1 MIDSIT
7 RGYYLEMGLLMV
19 LLSTVGKI
27 FHSFLINHSSIFN
40 TNNFNSSLRA
50 YNYKQRRHTA
60 AFYVNYQVLHCMQCN
75 EKVFEYLFRTSIYS
89 GVDII

>member
-50 YNYKQRRHTA
+50 YNYKQRH
-60 AFYVNYQVLHCMQCN
+60 FYVTKYCIALHAMQMN
-75 EKVFEYLFRTSIYS
+75 KYLNIHFGQTYTPALISFKF
-89 GVDII
+89 